1 MALYKLQKDERG
13 SVRITRDGKNI
24 GLHTNVYDFGITSH
38 GWGGEIGAPQ
48 QVSFALAYDVLQN
61 TDQALARYEKIV
73 ETISYAAP
81 FILELSTN
89 DITGILN
96 S

>member
-38 GWGGEIGAPQ
+38 GWGGAVGAPQ
-48 QVSFALAYDVLQN
+48 QISFAIAYDVLQN
-61 TDQALARYEKIV
+61 KDQALATYEKFE
-73 ETISYAAP
+73 ETISDAAP

-89 DITGILN
+89 DILGILN